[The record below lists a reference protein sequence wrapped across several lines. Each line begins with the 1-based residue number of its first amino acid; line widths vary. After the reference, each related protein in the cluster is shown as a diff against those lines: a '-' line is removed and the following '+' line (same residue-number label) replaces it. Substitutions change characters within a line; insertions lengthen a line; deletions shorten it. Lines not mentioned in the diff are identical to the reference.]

1 MREGQIKCK
10 VVSFRIDD
18 DEYSKAERIARIN
31 GFASVSCF
39 AREATLKC
47 TPAEIVNT
55 PLDVEMN
62 RLWRRI
68 DALTSSLEKI
78 ISDLGLV
85 LNTSQSPSE

>member
-18 DEYSKAERIARIN
+18 DEYSKAEKIAKIN

-47 TPAEIVNT
+47 TPAEVVNT

-68 DALTSSLEKI
+68 DALASSLENI
-78 ISDLGLV
+78 ISHLGAV
-85 LNTSQSPSE
+85 LNTSGSPTK

>member
-1 MREGQIKCK
+1 MREGQIKSK

-18 DEYSKAERIARIN
+18 DEYSKAEKIARTS
-31 GFASVSCF
+31 GFASVSCL

-47 TPAEIVNT
+47 TPADVVNT

-68 DALTSSLEKI
+68 DALTSSLESI
-78 ISDLGLV
+78 ISHLGV
-85 LNTSQSPSE
+85 ALNTNRITD